1 MGTPRAITYKE
12 VHKAVGDEGSLA
24 AWQKVCEITGAG
36 YVPVGEDGTAAID
49 ITDLSASKVER
60 IDALLGKAEE
70 AKAETDAADKNSKK
84 GAK

>member
-24 AWQKVCEITGAG
+24 AWQKVCEITGSG
-36 YVPVGEDGTAAID
+36 NVPVGEDGNAAID
-49 ITDLSASKVER
+49 ISELSEAKTAR
-60 IDALLGKAEE
+60 IDKLLAGDNASTE
-70 AKAETDAADKNSKK
+70 ADAADKNSKK